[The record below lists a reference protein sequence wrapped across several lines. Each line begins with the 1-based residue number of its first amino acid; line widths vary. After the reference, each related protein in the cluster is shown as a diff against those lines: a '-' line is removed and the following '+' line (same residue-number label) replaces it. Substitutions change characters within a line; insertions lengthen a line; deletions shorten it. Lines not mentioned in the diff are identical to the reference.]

1 MAPGILALI
10 ADLIFV
16 VRFLREPRRF
26 GNAVWFAIALLFTAL
41 WLFSLTAGLVWV
53 QVVVLIVAGVVAAT
67 SALVLPWALIANGLV
82 MWRREGHRPANLLS
96 LLAGLAMLGIYG
108 VTLASLVFLRQ
119 SWLVVLAASALLLSA
134 YLAFVFTALLLY
146 SVLYSRVNRRARADA
161 VIVLGSGLL
170 GDRVPPLLAS
180 RLDRGAQVLR
190 RSPDAVVVVSGGQG
204 SDELT
209 SEAAAMASY
218 LENTGVPRSAV
229 LLEDRA
235 TTTDE
240 NLRFSVDVLRHHGVS
255 GRFLAVTNNY
265 HVFRTAVLA
274 RRLGLKLDVI
284 GAKTASYFVPSA
296 FLREFV
302 ALLVQYKK
310 TNIAAFVVLVGFPP
324 ALALATLL

>member
-53 QVVVLIVAGVVAAT
+53 QVVVLIVVGVVAAM
-67 SALVLPWALIANGLV
+67 SALVLPWALIANGVV
-82 MWRREGHRPANLLS
+82 MWRREGHRPANMLS
-96 LLAGLAMLGIYG
+96 LLAGLAMLGIFV
-108 VTLASLVFLRQ
+108 VTLAALVFLRE
-119 SWLVVLAASALLLSA
+119 SWLLVLAASALLVSA

-190 RSPDAVVVVSGGQG
+190 RSPDAVVVVSGGRG

-218 LENTGVPRSAV
+218 LENSGVPRSAV

-240 NLRFSVDVLRHHGVS
+240 NLRFSVDVLHHHGIS

-310 TNIAAFVVLVGFPP
+310 TNIAVLVVLGGFPP
-324 ALALATLL
+324 ALALATVL